1 MNFIAKSTLGWPG
14 VPHLPFELTRQIVSE
29 VMSSRFVFGRGLVR
43 EKDRTKPGYKR
54 WERTVFDPYLKYS
67 FCCITMLDMEETR
80 VLQVKE
86 EKFKIEWIRNWHLSI
101 YTHQI
106 AEITP
111 QSYSSNDRAD
121 FTFQIHLVDMQK
133 SSHFGINRIILGQ
146 DFLER
151 YLVCAD
157 ASYEQGRL
165 YFENRAKPPR
175 FYKTTSHPK
184 CEERIP
190 KQPQK

>member
-1 MNFIAKSTLGWPG
+1 
-14 VPHLPFELTRQIVSE
+14 
-29 VMSSRFVFGRGLVR
+29 
-43 EKDRTKPGYKR
+43 
-54 WERTVFDPYLKYS
+54 
-67 FCCITMLDMEETR
+67 MEETQVVR
-80 VLQVKE
+80 VDE
-86 EKFKIEWIRNWHLSI
+86 ERFKVEWMRSDYLPI

-106 AEITP
+106 AEITL
-111 QSYSSNDRAD
+111 QSDSAINRAD

-133 SSHFGINRIILGQ
+133 SSHFGINRMILGQ
-146 DFLER
+146 DFLEQ

-184 CEERIP
+184 REERFQR
-190 KQPQK
+190 K